1 MKVLGLIGG
10 ISWVS
15 TADYYRII
23 NQGINDKLGG
33 LNFSECI
40 IYSFNFADIKKNN
53 DKNDWESTYEMLK
66 NASTHLKSSG
76 ASAIILCA
84 NTMHFLADRL
94 EEEINIPV
102 IHVATVTAN
111 KVVEAK
117 LRKVALLGTKF
128 TMELDFFKSK
138 LREKNIET
146 VIPKEEDRDFIQN
159 SIYEELG
166 KGVINPETKKKYL
179 RIIEDLIQE
188 GAEGVILGCTEIPLL
203 IKNTDVDIPVFDTTI
218 IHSQAAIEFA
228 IS

>member
-10 ISWVS
+10 LSWVS

-102 IHVATVTAN
+102 IHVATVTAT

-117 LRKVALLGTKF
+117 VKKVALLGTKF

-138 LREKNIET
+138 LSKKNIET
-146 VIPKEEDRDFIQN
+146 LIPNEEDRDFIQN

-166 KGVINPETKKKYL
+166 KGIINPETKKKYL

-188 GAEGVILGCTEIPLL
+188 GAEGVILGCSEIPLL

>member
-1 MKVLGLIGG
+1 
-10 ISWVS
+10 
-15 TADYYRII
+15 
-23 NQGINDKLGG
+23 
-33 LNFSECI
+33 
-40 IYSFNFADIKKNN
+40 
-53 DKNDWESTYEMLK
+53 MLK
-66 NASTHLKSSG
+66 NAAIHLKSSG

-84 NTMHFLADRL
+84 NTMHFLAERL
-94 EEEINIPV
+94 QEEINLPV
-102 IHVATVTAN
+102 IHVATATAN

-117 LRKVALLGTKF
+117 VKKVALLGTKF

-146 VIPKEEDRDFIQN
+146 LIPNEEDRDFIQN

-166 KGVINPETKKKYL
+166 KGILNPETKKRYL
-179 RIIEDLIQE
+179 RIIYDLINE

>member
-10 ISWVS
+10 LSWVS

-102 IHVATVTAN
+102 IHVATVTAT

-117 LRKVALLGTKF
+117 VKKVALLGTKF
-128 TMELDFFKSK
+128 TMELDFFKLK

-146 VIPKEEDRDFIQN
+146 LIPKEEDRDFIQN

-166 KGVINPETKKKYL
+166 KGIINPETKKKYL

-188 GAEGVILGCTEIPLL
+188 GAEGVILGCSEIPLL

>member
-1 MKVLGLIGG
+1 
-10 ISWVS
+10 
-15 TADYYRII
+15 
-23 NQGINDKLGG
+23 
-33 LNFSECI
+33 
-40 IYSFNFADIKKNN
+40 
-53 DKNDWESTYEMLK
+53 
-66 NASTHLKSSG
+66 
-76 ASAIILCA
+76 
-84 NTMHFLADRL
+84 
-94 EEEINIPV
+94 
-102 IHVATVTAN
+102 
-111 KVVEAK
+111 
-117 LRKVALLGTKF
+117 
-128 TMELDFFKSK
+128 LDFFKSK